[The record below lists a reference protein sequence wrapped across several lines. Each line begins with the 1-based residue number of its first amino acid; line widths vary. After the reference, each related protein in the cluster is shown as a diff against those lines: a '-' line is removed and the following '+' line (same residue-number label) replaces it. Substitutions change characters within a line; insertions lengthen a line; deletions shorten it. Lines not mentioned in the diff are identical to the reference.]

1 VVGLVSVWGSG
12 CGSSSSGTDAALGA
26 DGSPGLDAAVDR
38 AGPEVAGVDGAG
50 IDAARIDVA
59 GIDAARTDGAGID
72 AARTDGAGIDAAR
85 IDVAGIDVAGI
96 DQKGVDGAGGGS
108 PFTLLVT
115 ETPPGPYIDQSLWS
129 GVLAF
134 TVAGDGAPLV
144 PAAGID
150 KSLLADPA
158 CVAFRASSSEVFVG
172 NRHGVNAADGVP
184 GSISRFIYNGG
195 AGTLTAHG
203 TIVGNSL
210 SAVAQI
216 AFSPLTGEMFV
227 ADFNYPTSGPS
238 ISRFTFDAA
247 GNAIAN
253 GTLGNGPT
261 GGVAVAPDGRRL
273 YATSGGQTSSI
284 IRQFDLAN
292 GGAPLADVTI
302 AEAPRL
308 FNMAVRNGVLY
319 VAAVDVN
326 KVYRLTIGAA
336 DDLTLKDSIAADG
349 AVAVAFS
356 PDGNEMFTA
365 AHLTSE
371 FIDRFSLNAS
381 ADTWTSTTKVM
392 TTSSLGGILVLQ

>member
-1 VVGLVSVWGSG
+1 MMIQEPDVRIRALVAVGLVLAWGSG
-12 CGSSSSGTDAALGA
+12 CSSSSSGTDAALGSA
-26 DGSPGLDAAVDR
+26 GGGSDGSPGVDAAMDR
-38 AGPEVAGVDGAG
+38 LGSEVA
-50 IDAARIDVA
+50 IIDVA
-59 GIDAARTDGAGID
+59 GMDQAGM
-72 AARTDGAGIDAAR
+72 
-85 IDVAGIDVAGI
+85 
-96 DQKGVDGAGGGS
+96 DGAGGGI
-108 PFTLLVT
+108 PFMLLVT
-115 ETPPGPYIDQSLWS
+115 ETPPGPYITQGLWS

-144 PAAGID
+144 PVAGID
-150 KSLLADPA
+150 KSQVADPA

-184 GSISRFIYNGG
+184 GSISRFIYNRV
-195 AGTLTAHG
+195 AGTLTANG
-203 TIVGNSL
+203 TITGNSL
-210 SAVAQI
+210 SAVDQI
-216 AFSPLTGEMFV
+216 VFNPLTGEMFV

-238 ISRFTFDAA
+238 ISRFTFDVA

-253 GTLGNGPT
+253 GTLGTGQT
-261 GGVAVAPDGRRL
+261 GGVAVAPDGMRL

-284 IRQFDLAN
+284 IRQFDLSN

-302 AEAPRL
+302 ADAPRL
-308 FNMAVRNGVLY
+308 FNMTVRNGVLY

-349 AVAVAFS
+349 AIAVVFS

-371 FIDRFSLNAS
+371 FIDRFSLNA
-381 ADTWTSTTKVM
+381 ANDTWISTTKVM

>member
-1 VVGLVSVWGSG
+1 MMIQDPSIRIRTLVAVGLVLLWGSG
-12 CGSSSSGTDAALGA
+12 CGSSSSGADAALGSGGGGSDGSDGS
-26 DGSPGLDAAVDR
+26 DGSPGVDAAMDKIGSE
-38 AGPEVAGVDGAG
+38 A
-50 IDAARIDVA
+50 
-59 GIDAARTDGAGID
+59 
-72 AARTDGAGIDAAR
+72 
-85 IDVAGIDVAGI
+85 AGIDVAGI
-96 DQKGVDGAGGGS
+96 DQKGVDGASVGGS
-108 PFTLLVT
+108 PFMLLVT
-115 ETPPGPYIDQSLWS
+115 ETPPGPYITQDLWS
-129 GVLAF
+129 GILAF

-144 PAAGID
+144 AVAGID

-184 GSISRFIYNGG
+184 GSISRFIYNRVT
-195 AGTLTAHG
+195 GTLTPNG

-210 SAVAQI
+210 SAVDQI
-216 AFSPLTGEMFV
+216 AFNPLTGEMFV

-238 ISRFTFDAA
+238 ISRFTFDVA

-253 GTLGNGPT
+253 GTLGNGQT
-261 GGVAVAPDGRRL
+261 GGVAVAPDGMRL

-284 IRQFDLAN
+284 IRQFDLSN
-292 GGAPLADVTI
+292 GGAPLADVSI
-302 AEAPRL
+302 ADAPRL

-349 AVAVAFS
+349 AISVAFS

-371 FIDRFSLNAS
+371 FIDRFSLNAT
-381 ADTWTSTTKVM
+381 DNTWTSTTKVM
-392 TTSSLGGILVLQ
+392 TTSSLGGLLVLQ

>member
-1 VVGLVSVWGSG
+1 MTIQDPDVRIRTLVAVGLVLAWGSG
-12 CGSSSSGTDAALGA
+12 CGSSSSGTDAALDAAEGGS
-26 DGSPGLDAAVDR
+26 DGSPRADATVDR
-38 AGPEVAGVDGAG
+38 LGSE
-50 IDAARIDVA
+50 
-59 GIDAARTDGAGID
+59 
-72 AARTDGAGIDAAR
+72 
-85 IDVAGIDVAGI
+85 VAGIDVAGI
-96 DQKGVDGAGGGS
+96 DQAGVDGAGGGGS
-108 PFTLLVT
+108 PFMLLVT
-115 ETPPGPYIDQSLWS
+115 ETPPGPYITQDLWS

-134 TVAGDGAPLV
+134 SVAGDGAPLV
-144 PAAGID
+144 PVAGID

-158 CVAFRASSSEVFVG
+158 CVALRASSSEVFIG

-184 GSISRFIYNGG
+184 GSISRFIYDRV
-195 AGTLTAHG
+195 AGTLTANG
-203 TIVGNSL
+203 TITGNSL
-210 SAVAQI
+210 SAVDQI
-216 AFSPLTGEMFV
+216 VFNALTGEMFV

-253 GTLGNGPT
+253 GTLGNGQT
-261 GGVAVAPDGRRL
+261 GGVAVAPDGMRL
-273 YATSGGQTSSI
+273 YATSGGETSSI
-284 IRQFDLAN
+284 IRQFDLSN

-302 AEAPRL
+302 ADAPRL

-349 AVAVAFS
+349 AIAVAFS

-371 FIDRFSLNAS
+371 FIDRFSLDA
-381 ADTWTSTTKVM
+381 ADDTWTSTAKVM
-392 TTSSLGGILVLQ
+392 TTSSLGGILVLP